1 MKYLF
6 ILGRNPKLSEAEI
19 LSYLEKE
26 GIAVINLRFKSNAL
40 VIEVDKTL
48 DVKRIIN
55 ELGGVIAI
63 GRVLLSGEAGVIAKE
78 IRDKAIYFG
87 RENKVIYSVLNY
99 AEGEK
104 FNEILDAIKANFREE
119 RLKARYKGV
128 GGTIKLQGG
137 DVVHGSPSKIML
149 RDMNYFLFGDKQLEF
164 GVLEASYDA
173 EEAEKK
179 DMQKPYRRESLAIS
193 PRLARVL
200 INLSQVKQKQT
211 LLDPFCG
218 VGAIAGE
225 ALLKGI
231 NVIGIDVDEYAA
243 KNAKRNISW
252 LRNQYKINA
261 DCDIINADSRKIEI
275 KGFDGA
281 ATEPSLGE
289 LLRRVPTREKAEEMI
304 FEFENLMIDVLNNIK
319 KSLKKGGKIAFT
331 APLIKSQKGKVSC
344 NIEEICDNT
353 GLFVYKLKNSG
364 IEFPIREFREDQI
377 VGRDIFVLCD

>member
-26 GIAVINLRFKSNAL
+26 GIAVKNSYFKSNAL

-48 DVKRIIN
+48 EVKRVVN
-55 ELGGVIAI
+55 DLGGVIAI
-63 GRVLLSGEAGVIAKE
+63 GRVLLSGEVEVIVRE
-78 IRDKAIYFG
+78 IRDKAIYLG

-99 AEGEK
+99 TDEEK
-104 FNEILDAIKANFREE
+104 FNDILDAIKENFRKE

-128 GGTIKLQGG
+128 SGTIKLQGG
-137 DVVHGSPSKIML
+137 DIVHGSPSKIML

-164 GVLEASYDA
+164 GVLEASYNA

-200 INLSQVKQKQT
+200 INLSQVKEKQT

-218 VGAIAGE
+218 IGVIAGE

-231 NVIGIDVDEYAA
+231 NVIGIDIDEDAV
-243 KNAKRNISW
+243 KNARRNISW
-252 LRNQYKINA
+252 LKNQYKFNSNSELT
-261 DCDIINADSRKIEI
+261 NADSRKFEI
-275 KGFDGA
+275 KGFDGV

-289 LLRRVPTREKAEEMI
+289 LLRKVPTREKAEEMI

-344 NIEEICDNT
+344 NIDEICDNT
-353 GLFVYKLKNSG
+353 GLMVYELKNSG
-364 IEFPIREFREDQI
+364 IQFPIREFREDQI
-377 VGRDIFVLCD
+377 VGRDIFVLCI